1 MLEWSGAKVVGHP
14 RANQEADVMSV
25 EALAST
31 HTAEVLY
38 GVEDRVATITLNRP
52 DKLNAW
58 TPAMQEQLREAVMR
72 AQADDAVR
80 AIVLTGA
87 GRGFCAGA
95 DMSGLAARATGPG
108 AMLAQHEAPTEG
120 LAANFAQRLSY
131 LLAVRKPIFAAIN
144 GPVAGVG
151 FAITLYCDLR
161 FIAEGA
167 KLTTSF
173 ARRGLI
179 AEHGVAWM
187 LPRLIGPMHALDLL
201 LSARTVEAK
210 EVDAMGLA
218 RMLPAEGFRAAVQ
231 ARAAEIANLTSPRS
245 VGVMKRQVYEAM
257 FQSLAEAT
265 AIADRE
271 LAACRGTEDFRE
283 GVAHFVEKRKPN
295 FTGR

>member
-1 MLEWSGAKVVGHP
+1 MA
-14 RANQEADVMSV
+14 
-25 EALAST
+25 
-31 HTAEVLY
+31 
-38 GVEDRVATITLNRP
+38 
-52 DKLNAW
+52 
-58 TPAMQEQLREAVMR
+58 EQLRAAFMR
-72 AQADDAVR
+72 AQADDNAR

-95 DMSGLAARATGPG
+95 DMSGLAARASGQGVMQPK
-108 AMLAQHEAPTEG
+108 HDAPTEG

-131 LLAVRKPIFAAIN
+131 MLALKKPIIAAIN
-144 GPVAGVG
+144 GPAAGIG
-151 FAITLYCDLR
+151 FVITLYCDLR
-161 FIAEGA
+161 FIADNA

-179 AEHGVAWM
+179 AEHGLGWI

-201 LSARTVEAK
+201 LSARMVEAK
-210 EVDAMGLA
+210 EVAAMGLA
-218 RMLPAEGFRAAVQ
+218 HMLPADGFLAAAQ
-231 ARAAEIANLTSPRS
+231 ARAGEIANLSSPRS
-245 VGVMKRQVYEAM
+245 VAIMKRQVYEAM

-283 GVAHFVEKRKPN
+283 GVASFVEKRKPN